1 MVLQAL
7 RRQRF
12 QEALVS
18 RVIEGENADVDDVSF
33 VPGAR
38 VGDVFHLHRSVSKT
52 NERTFTF
59 VPQECSVC
67 CREDPLDGPL
77 IRGGNTTAT
86 TQLQAIAAGPAEAA
100 HSGIREVVNLALVS
114 PGCIR
119 LEVGEPNFPT
129 PAHIVEAAVEFARKG
144 SVKYTATAGLLSLRE
159 RLVAKLDRV
168 NGIQTTVNNINCT
181 VGGVGGIAGA
191 MAALLEPGD
200 EVLVPDPA
208 WPNYRLMLSWAHGV
222 LVPYP
227 CSPENQFLPEP
238 GEIEKLV
245 TPRTKL
251 LIINSPCNP
260 TGAVFPR
267 RLVEELVEVA
277 VRNNLY
283 LLSDECYD
291 EVILDGEH
299 VSPASFC
306 TDGRVISA
314 YTFSKTYAMTGWR
327 VGYVVAN
334 DKISD
339 SITKILESNSSCIPT
354 VCQKAAEAALDG
366 PREPLQEMVG
376 AYRDRRDLCVGL
388 LEEAEMLISRPQGAF
403 YIMADVGRSG
413 LDSREF
419 AFDLVNSKQVAVAPG
434 TAFGTTARDAVRISL
449 ASSHEDLSVG
459 IGRMIERIEELA
471 EK

>member
-1 MVLQAL
+1 MA
-7 RRQRF
+7 
-12 QEALVS
+12 
-18 RVIEGENADVDDVSF
+18 
-33 VPGAR
+33 
-38 VGDVFHLHRSVSKT
+38 
-52 NERTFTF
+52 
-59 VPQECSVC
+59 
-67 CREDPLDGPL
+67 
-77 IRGGNTTAT
+77 AT
-86 TQLQAIAAGPAEAA
+86 IPLQAIASGPAEAA
-100 HSGIREVVNLALVS
+100 HSGIREVVNLALVT

-119 LEVGEPNFPT
+119 LEVGEPNFSTPT
-129 PAHIVEAAVEFARKG
+129 HIVEAAVEFARKG
-144 SVKYTATAGLLSLRE
+144 AVKYTATAGLLSLRE
-159 RLVAKLDRV
+159 RLVAKLERV
-168 NGIQTTVNNINCT
+168 NGFQAGVDNINCT
-181 VGGVGGIAGA
+181 VGGVGGIAAA

-222 LVPYP
+222 LVPYA
-227 CSPENQFLPEP
+227 CSPANEFLPEP
-238 GEIEKLV
+238 AEVEKLV

-251 LIINSPCNP
+251 MIVNSPSNP

-267 RLVEELVEVA
+267 ALLEELVDVA
-277 VRNNLY
+277 VRHNLY
-283 LLSDECYD
+283 FLSDECYD
-291 EVILDGEH
+291 QVILDGEH

-306 TDGRVISA
+306 TDGRIISA

-366 PREPLQEMVG
+366 PREPIQEMVS
-376 AYRDRRDLCVGL
+376 AYRERRDLCVGL

-403 YIMADVGRSG
+403 YIMADIGRSN
-413 LDSREF
+413 LDARDF
-419 AFDLVNSKQVAVAPG
+419 AFDLVRSKRVAVAPG
-434 TAFGTTARDAVRISL
+434 TAFGDSAREAVRISL
-449 ASSHEDLSVG
+449 ASSPEDLSVG

>member
-1 MVLQAL
+1 MA
-7 RRQRF
+7 
-12 QEALVS
+12 
-18 RVIEGENADVDDVSF
+18 
-33 VPGAR
+33 
-38 VGDVFHLHRSVSKT
+38 
-52 NERTFTF
+52 
-59 VPQECSVC
+59 
-67 CREDPLDGPL
+67 
-77 IRGGNTTAT
+77 AT
-86 TQLQAIAAGPAEAA
+86 IPLQAIASGPAEAA
-100 HSGIREVVNLALVS
+100 HSGIREVVNLALVT

-119 LEVGEPNFPT
+119 LEVGEPNFSTPT
-129 PAHIVEAAVEFARKG
+129 HIVEAAVEFARKG
-144 SVKYTATAGLLSLRE
+144 AVKYTATAGLLSLRE
-159 RLVAKLDRV
+159 RLVAKLERV
-168 NGIQTTVNNINCT
+168 NGFQAGVDNINCT
-181 VGGVGGIAGA
+181 VGGVGGIAAA

-222 LVPYP
+222 LVPYA
-227 CSPENQFLPEP
+227 CSPANQFLPEP
-238 GEIEKLV
+238 AEVEKLV

-251 LIINSPCNP
+251 MIVNSPSNP

-267 RLVEELVEVA
+267 ALLEELVDVA
-277 VRNNLY
+277 VRHNLY
-283 LLSDECYD
+283 FLSDECYD
-291 EVILDGEH
+291 QVILDGEH

-366 PREPLQEMVG
+366 PREPIQEMVG
-376 AYRDRRDLCVGL
+376 AYRERRDLCVGL

-403 YIMADVGRSG
+403 YIMADIGRSN
-413 LDSREF
+413 LDARDF
-419 AFDLVNSKQVAVAPG
+419 AFDLVRSKKVAVAPG
-434 TAFGTTARDAVRISL
+434 TAFGDSAREAVRISL
-449 ASSHEDLSVG
+449 ASSPEDLSVG

>member
-1 MVLQAL
+1 ML
-7 RRQRF
+7 
-12 QEALVS
+12 
-18 RVIEGENADVDDVSF
+18 
-33 VPGAR
+33 P
-38 VGDVFHLHRSVSKT
+38 RSPV
-52 NERTFTF
+52 
-59 VPQECSVC
+59 
-67 CREDPLDGPL
+67 
-77 IRGGNTTAT
+77 AT
-86 TQLQAIAAGPAEAA
+86 IPLQAIASGPAEAA
-100 HSGIREVVNLALVS
+100 HSGIREVVNLALVT

-119 LEVGEPNFPT
+119 LEVGEPNFSTPT
-129 PAHIVEAAVEFARKG
+129 HIVEAAVEFARKG
-144 SVKYTATAGLLSLRE
+144 QVKYTATAGLLSLRE

-168 NGIQTTVNNINCT
+168 NGIKAGVLNVNCT
-181 VGGVGGIAGA
+181 VGGVGGIAAA

-227 CSPENQFLPEP
+227 CAPENQFLPEP
-238 GEIEKLV
+238 RAIEELI

-260 TGAVFPR
+260 TGAIFPR
-267 RLVEELVEVA
+267 PLMEALVDVA

-306 TDGRVISA
+306 TDGRVVSA
-314 YTFSKTYAMTGWR
+314 FTFSKTYAMTGWR

-334 DKISD
+334 EKISD
-339 SITKILESNSSCIPT
+339 SITKVLESNSSCIPT

-366 PREPLQEMVG
+366 PREPVQEMVK
-376 AYRDRRDLCVGL
+376 AYRERRDLCVGL
-388 LEEAEMLISRPQGAF
+388 LEEAELLISRPQGAF
-403 YIMADVGRSG
+403 YIMAGVGRSG

-419 AFDLVNSKQVAVAPG
+419 AFDLVKNKQVAVAPG
-434 TAFGTTARDAVRISL
+434 TAFGNTAREAVRISL
-449 ASSHEDLSVG
+449 ASSPEDLSVG

>member
-1 MVLQAL
+1 
-7 RRQRF
+7 
-12 QEALVS
+12 
-18 RVIEGENADVDDVSF
+18 
-33 VPGAR
+33 
-38 VGDVFHLHRSVSKT
+38 
-52 NERTFTF
+52 
-59 VPQECSVC
+59 
-67 CREDPLDGPL
+67 
-77 IRGGNTTAT
+77 
-86 TQLQAIAAGPAEAA
+86 LQAIAAGPAEAA
-100 HSGIREVVNLALVS
+100 HSGIREVVNLALVT

-119 LEVGEPNFPT
+119 LEVGEPNFST
-129 PAHIVEAAVEFARKG
+129 PNHIVEAAVDFARRG
-144 SVKYTATAGLLSLRE
+144 AVKYTATAGLLSLRE
-159 RLVAKLDRV
+159 RLVAKLGRI
-168 NGIQTTVNNINCT
+168 NGIKAGVNNINCT
-181 VGGVGGIAGA
+181 VGGVGGIAAA

-208 WPNYRLMLSWAHGV
+208 WPNYRLMLSWTHGV
-222 LVPYP
+222 LVPYE
-227 CSPENQFLPEP
+227 CSPKNEFLPEP
-238 GEIEKLV
+238 REIQKLI

-251 LIINSPCNP
+251 LIVNSPCNP

-267 RLVEELVEVA
+267 HLVEQLVDIA
-277 VRNNLY
+277 VQNNLY

-306 TDGRVISA
+306 TDGRIISA

-339 SITKILESNSSCIPT
+339 SITKVLESNSSCIPT

-366 PREPLQEMVG
+366 PREPIDEMVK

-403 YIMADVGRSG
+403 YIMADIARSG

-419 AFDLVNSKQVAVAPG
+419 AFDLVKSKQVAVAPG
-434 TAFGTTARDAVRISL
+434 TAFGSSARSAVRISL
-449 ASSHEDLSVG
+449 ASSPEDLSVG
-459 IGRMIERIEELA
+459 IGRMIERIEELSA
-471 EK
+471 